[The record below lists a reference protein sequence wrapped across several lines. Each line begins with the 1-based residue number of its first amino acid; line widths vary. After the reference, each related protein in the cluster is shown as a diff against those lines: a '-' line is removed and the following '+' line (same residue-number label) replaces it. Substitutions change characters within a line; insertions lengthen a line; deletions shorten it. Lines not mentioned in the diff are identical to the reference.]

1 MLRRPLE
8 PIRAGSHSPLP
19 LSRKRAAIRF
29 HPSPA
34 PIIEAAVKAHS
45 AQTLAAQFD
54 LHTRLFNNVLD
65 GITDAEAQE
74 RARDSVNH
82 LTWPAT

>member
-1 MLRRPLE
+1 LL
-8 PIRAGSHSPLP
+8 LT
-19 LSRKRAAIRF
+19 RKRAAIR
-29 HPSPA
+29 PSTCPQHLS
-34 PIIEAAVKAHS
+34 PRRSIIEAAVKAHS